1 MENNNPCLFTIKQPL
16 LQRIFPLIIHPPEIE
31 YTVDG
36 SEAEKQNGEK
46 WIERGIRLKQLKIS
60 KSHRKLHLENL

>member
-36 SEAEKQNGEK
+36 SEAEKQIGEK
-46 WIERGIRLKQLKIS
+46 MNRTRDQIEATGNQ
-60 KSHRKLHLENL
+60 

>member
-31 YTVDG
+31 YTLDG

-46 WIERGIRLKQLKIS
+46 MNRTRDQIEAT
-60 KSHRKLHLENL
+60 ENQ